1 MRIIRTGIAVVMVSL
16 FFCGVS
22 GDVRAGGTGERKGGR
37 QEIRVQ
43 TRWASDAPH
52 EAAFQQLLRD
62 FDDLH
67 ENVRVVDE
75 SVGNEISFNDRL
87 RTAIAT
93 GNTPDVVYTLGGA
106 AFRQYAENG
115 VYLNL
120 EPFLTEDPEWQDF
133 FLPLFENWQFQDL
146 EGVYGVPYESYG
158 VGIFYN
164 RQIFRDLGLEPP
176 RTVEDFEIVAE
187 ALMEKGIVPM
197 AIGNHAIWRGGHLF
211 TNLMLKRHGAEI
223 AHGLADRSIRWDG
236 PEVLEVLDLIDNW
249 HRRGFFGDNVVTASH
264 NEEVAL
270 FHGGDT
276 AMHMDG
282 SWYIGSANASP
293 LAEHIGFIPFPSF
306 ADYPQHRRVWM
317 GGAAGGLSLSGTM
330 SPERQEIVISLLK
343 FLTSPEAFATIQ
355 EAVGG
360 GVYPVRLEVDSDAVD
375 RLTAEHAQA
384 LADAQALRT
393 DLDSYDSLPQMTDRL
408 RNSIQ
413 GMFAGQTPRE
423 AAREIQQEV
432 DRGGR

>member
-1 MRIIRTGIAVVMVSL
+1 MGTVRTAVAIAMGLL
-16 FFCGVS
+16 FFCGIS
-22 GDVRAGGTGERKGGR
+22 GEVRAGGAGEGQGRR

-62 FDDLH
+62 FDALH

-115 VYLNL
+115 VYLDL
-120 EPFLTEDPEWQDF
+120 EPFLTADPQWRDF
-133 FLPLFENWQFQDL
+133 FLPLFENWQFDDL
-146 EGVYGVPYESYG
+146 DGIYGVPYESFG

-164 RQIFRDLGLEPP
+164 RKIFRDLGLEPP
-176 RTVEDFEIVAE
+176 RTVEDFEAVADVLLGE
-187 ALMEKGIVPM
+187 GIIPM

-211 TNLMLKRHGAEI
+211 TNLMLKRHGEEI
-223 AHGLADRSIRWDG
+223 ARKLADRSVPWDG
-236 PEVLEVLDLIDNW
+236 PEVIEVLTLIDDW

-270 FHGGDT
+270 FHAGDT

-306 ADYPQHRRVWM
+306 ADYPRYRDVWM

-330 SPERQEIVISLLK
+330 SPERQEIVVSLLK

-355 EAVGG
+355 KAVGG
-360 GVYPVRLEVDSDAVD
+360 GVYPVRLEADQDAVD

-384 LADAQALRT
+384 LAEARALRT
-393 DLDSYDSLPQMTDRL
+393 DLDSYDPLPQMTDRL

-413 GMFAGQTPRE
+413 GMFAGQSPRE

-432 DRGGR
+432 NRGSR